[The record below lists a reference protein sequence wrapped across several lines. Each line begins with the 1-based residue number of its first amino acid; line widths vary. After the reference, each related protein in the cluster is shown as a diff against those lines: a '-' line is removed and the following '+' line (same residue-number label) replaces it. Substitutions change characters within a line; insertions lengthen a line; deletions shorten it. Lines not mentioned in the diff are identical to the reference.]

1 MNSKQ
6 FRIWLDGFLE
16 AIGDKEATKEQWELL
31 KKKMEEVPVEDSI
44 QYYPCYPNIMYNP
57 GVTYTPRS
65 NNTPTYYT
73 TDWTTL
79 NN

>member
-16 AIGDKEATKEQWELL
+16 ALGDKEPTKEQWELL

-44 QYYPCYPNIMYNP
+44 QYYPCYPNYP
-57 GVTYTPRS
+57 GITYWS
-65 NNTPTYYT
+65 NNTPLYVT
-73 TDWTTL
+73 
-79 NN
+79 